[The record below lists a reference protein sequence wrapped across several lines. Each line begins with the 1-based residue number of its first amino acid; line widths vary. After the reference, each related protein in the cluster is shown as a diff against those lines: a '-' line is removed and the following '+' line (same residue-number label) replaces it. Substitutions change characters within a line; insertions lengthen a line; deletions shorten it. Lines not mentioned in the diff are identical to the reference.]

1 MSPRDELFLIIGMA
15 LVTFATR
22 YPVLAILSKRQL
34 PETFKL
40 ALGFV
45 PPVVLTAIVVPA
57 VFAPGGVIWLN
68 LANNALVASLAAII
82 IAWRTKNLLA
92 TIVAGM
98 AVYWLWGGVFLSPG

>member
-1 MSPRDELFLIIGMA
+1 MSPRDEIYLILGMA

-34 PETFKL
+34 PDTFKL

-45 PPVVLTAIVVPA
+45 PPVVLTAIIVPA
-57 VFAPGGVIWLN
+57 VFAPGGEISFSLS
-68 LANNALVASLAAII
+68 NNALIASLVAII

-92 TIVAGM
+92 TILAGM
-98 AVYWLWGGVFLSPG
+98 AVYWLWGGLI